1 MQPANAVE
9 GKASPSQPRTAI
21 RERGPPRGG
30 EWRRAGCRR
39 EFRTGAD
46 SSAYPAYLSPRAGA
60 RADRGVPAGGDG
72 GHLLRLLVLSAQLR
86 NTRPDTLADQRLSV
100 AGLQQPMALALVV
113 LMLPICWV
121 LDRINIR
128 NNRKHAGQRECLR
141 ALPQLTL
148 RQNLRLY
155 WARWNLSAASRWLT
169 QIGYLVIIFFYG
181 WLFVSI
187 FAGYRAD
194 AIRRGAGPQVTLRLD
209 GEAVDL
215 RAGGAPT
222 WTYLGAVSNYVFVY
236 DHVAKQAMILPVN
249 AIARIQPAP
258 VKGKPALPFPVVHL
272 P

>member
-1 MQPANAVE
+1 VSAAPRVAGSGVAPDAVE
-9 GKASPSQPRTAI
+9 NSALAPILPHILRTF
-21 RERGPPRGG
+21 
-30 EWRRAGCRR
+30 RR
-39 EFRTGAD
+39 EPALALTV
-46 SSAYPAYLSPRAGA
+46 AYLLVAMAGIYYDYWFYQ
-60 RADRGVPAGGDG
+60 RNFGIP
-72 GHLLRLLVLSAQLR
+72 VL
-86 NTRPDTLADQRLSV
+86 TLSQISDFLV

-113 LMLPICWV
+113 LMLPVCWV